1 MENSVRKLHSEQT
14 TSFDTEYI
22 DQRMFEILIK
32 QLDMLYPTRQPFH
45 LLDIGGGNGVYADK
59 VLSHYTNS
67 RVTLVL
73 MLQHLWNPLNP
84 IQLKELSRRRRI

>member
-22 DQRMFEILIK
+22 DQKMFEILVK
-32 QLDMLYPTRQPFH
+32 QLDMLYPTRQSFH

-59 VLSHYTNS
+59 ILSHYTTWSNPKKHYW
-67 RVTLVL
+67 RKIAVTLT
-73 MLQHLWNPLNP
+73 
-84 IQLKELSRRRRI
+84 KS